1 MVIKKNRFFI
11 LIVFIFINFSFFS
24 FANEEFHKED
34 YEKVRA
40 IVVREDVIQ
49 DHQLQVQIVE
59 ARLLEGPL
67 KGYLVQ
73 FKHPLVEGSKY
84 NIPLHKDM
92 KIFLTVHTRNN
103 ELVAVGFIDV
113 VRDYHLKVVFFLFVA
128 LLILFGG
135 FKGVR
140 SFIALLITA
149 FCIIYIFIPLILKGH
164 NFILSSI
171 IVSFIIVITSF
182 ILISGFTR
190 KSLSAIMGTIGGTI
204 TSAILAIYFG
214 NKIYLTGISDE
225 MLEMLVAYSSYSID
239 YRGLLYSGII
249 IGALGAVM
257 DVSMT
262 ITSIIYEIKSK
273 TPKIRMRTLFF
284 SGLSVGRDIMAT
296 MTNTLIL
303 AYVGT
308 SLPLL
313 LIFIFSDMN
322 FTDIINS
329 QYIASEIIRSLC
341 GSIGLIMTIPITSV
355 VAAINS

>member
-1 MVIKKNRFFI
+1 MIVKKNRFII
-11 LIVFIFINFSFFS
+11 LTVLICISFS
-24 FANEEFHKED
+24 FASFAAAKPHTD
-34 YEKVRA
+34 TYEKVRGL
-40 IVVREDVIQ
+40 VLREDILQ
-49 DHQLQVQIVE
+49 DKALQVQIVE
-59 ARLLEGPL
+59 AKLLEGPF
-67 KGYLVQ
+67 KDHIVQ

-84 NIPLHKDM
+84 NISLHKDM
-92 KIFLTVHTRNN
+92 KVFLTIHIRNN
-103 ELVAVGFIDV
+103 ELIAVGFIDI
-113 VRDYHLKVVFFLFVA
+113 VRDFYLKIVFFLFVA

-135 FKGVR
+135 FQGVR
-140 SFIALLITA
+140 SFFALLITA
-149 FCIIYIFIPLILKGH
+149 FCIIYVFIPLILKGH

-171 IVSFIIVITSF
+171 FVSFIIVITSF

-225 MLEMLVAYSSYSID
+225 MLEMLVAYSSYAID

-273 TPKIRMRTLFF
+273 TPNIRMRTLFF

-313 LIFIFSDMN
+313 LIFIFSDMS
-322 FTDIINS
+322 FSDIINS